1 MTYRMNVSSIA
12 ILSNE
17 NAIDDLKIF
26 IYTLE
31 RWNVSLPTLYIY
43 CTSVSKDQISSLQY
57 KGTTHYNTSLDLYS
71 NLTRARMETMP
82 SNQNLSNKW
91 HDFMNEKCN
100 LMEWALKNSQTGV
113 LLCDADLCWLGPLPV
128 IPEGTEVA
136 LSPHLILESDEE
148 KFGKY
153 NGGLIWMS
161 STRAV
166 QTWREAS
173 MVSKFFEQYAL
184 NTVAESYTIY
194 EFGSHINYGWWRM
207 FQGRVTPDKCK
218 AQWTIHRDDAHSGLC
233 VNGAPVVCIH
243 THWKTTGYVTNMFN
257 TWIVGKLMILK
268 KNKKVAM
275 ILRFLGKL

>member
-1 MTYRMNVSSIA
+1 MNISSIA
-12 ILSNE
+12 LLVNE
-17 NAIDDLKIF
+17 NAIDDLTIF

-43 CTSVSKDQISSLQY
+43 CTSVSKDQISALQY
-57 KGTTHYNTSLDLYS
+57 KGTTYYNTSLDLYS
-71 NLTRARMETMP
+71 NLTRARMERMP

-100 LMEWALKNSQTGV
+100 LMEWALTNSHTGV

-161 STRAV
+161 SIQAV
-166 QTWREAS
+166 QIWREAS

-184 NTVAESYTIY
+184 NTVAESYPIY

-207 FQGRVTPDKCK
+207 FQGRVTPDKSK
-218 AQWTIHRDDAHSGLC
+218 ARWTIHRDDTHSGLC
-233 VNGAPVVCIH
+233 VDGEPVVCIH
-243 THWKTTGYVTNMFN
+243 THWKTTDYVTNMFN
-257 TWIVGKLMILK
+257 TWIVGKLTILK